1 MGRFHPFQ
9 SSRGDLVPTLYG
21 ASTLDGALS
30 ESIFHNVPVRGSKK
44 FIRRYRL
51 KPLLASTIAPRRDLK
66 LIQLHG
72 FGLDRLGLNRA
83 ELIDSRI
90 RQYPRTA
97 AWAAVLHARREDADG
112 LIWMSRKHDT
122 SLALVLFGDRVRRN
136 DLEVI
141 EPPVPLFAGDGYVAV
156 KRAAEQADITILD

>member
-1 MGRFHPFQ
+1 M
-9 SSRGDLVPTLYG
+9 PTLYS
-21 ASTLDGALS
+21 ASTLEGALS

-51 KPLLASTIAPRRDLK
+51 KPLLVSTIAPRRDLK
-66 LIQLHG
+66 LVQLHG
-72 FGLDRLGLNRA
+72 YGLDRLRVSRA
-83 ELIDSRI
+83 ELIDSTA

-122 SLALVLFGDRVRRN
+122 SLSLVLFGDRVRRD

-141 EPPVPLFAGDGYVAV
+141 EPPLPLFSGDGYAEV
-156 KRAAEQADITILD
+156 KRAAEQAGITILEP